1 MSASG
6 HGSSETQKYGSDTC
20 HAYVDGVST
29 SYGYVPSLAAAS
41 TFVALFGASM
51 LGHAIQMVWFRTWWC
66 SVFSLGCLGLWT
78 ITKPVLFMLTE
89 TQSKFSDGQPE
100 FGLLNVPMLR
110 HHISCKLPPL
120 S

>member
-51 LGHAIQMVWFRTWWC
+51 LGHAIQM
-66 SVFSLGCLGLWT
+66 
-78 ITKPVLFMLTE
+78 
-89 TQSKFSDGQPE
+89 SKFSDGQPE

>member
-6 HGSSETQKYGSDTC
+6 HGSSETQTYGSDTC

-51 LGHAIQMVWFRTWWC
+51 LGHAVQMAWFRTWWC
-66 SVFSLGCLGLWT
+66 SVFSLGCLGILT
-78 ITKPVLFMLTE
+78 TAEARSIMLTG
-89 TQSKFSDGQPE
+89 TQSKS
-100 FGLLNVPMLR
+100 
-110 HHISCKLPPL
+110 
-120 S
+120 